1 MIFPAIDLMGG
12 GCVRLFKGDFNQ
24 RTDYEISPLEVA
36 RNCSEAGSDWMHI
49 VDLDGAKTGKTE
61 QAELIMQ
68 IANES
73 GLKVQTGGGLS
84 ELAHVERLLSGGV
97 QRVVIGSL
105 AITHPQMVKFWIRSL
120 GAERIVIAL
129 DVKTGED
136 GRYYP
141 ATKGW
146 TETGSKDLFAVIDD
160 YIDSGLETILVT
172 DISKDGVLKGADEL
186 VFYDITASVDDR
198 TVSPQWISDISR
210 IIDIPFC
217 VAGGI
222 NSIEAARARLAAG
235 ADKISINSPA
245 LERPDLINELSD
257 AFGRQCI
264 VIGIDTFEENST
276 YRVKSHTGDPDKTK
290 ETGRPTLEWVEEV
303 CERGAGEIVLNCMNW
318 TKGETSG
325 NTLSL
330 ETITV
335 DCDND
340 TLLVRARPRGPTCH
354 EGTTSCFGDG
364 GPEGIGFLGYLEN
377 FLEARKTADP
387 EKSYTAS
394 LLQGP
399 LRRAA
404 QKVGEEGVETAL
416 ASVAETDDKLISEA
430 ADLIFHLTVL
440 LRAKNIPLQDVINE
454 LKSRHA

>member
-1 MIFPAIDLMGG
+1 MKIDFEKSGG
-12 GCVRLFKGDFNQ
+12 LV
-24 RTDYEISPLEVA
+24 PV
-36 RNCSEAGSDWMHI
+36 I
-49 VDLDGAKTGKTE
+49 VQHAKTE
-61 QAELIMQ
+61 QVLMLGYMNAD
-68 IANES
+68 A
-73 GLKVQTGGGLS
+73 
-84 ELAHVERLLSGGV
+84 LAR
-97 QRVVIGSL
+97 
-105 AITHPQMVKFWIRSL
+105 
-120 GAERIVIAL
+120 
-129 DVKTGED
+129 
-136 GRYYP
+136 
-141 ATKGW
+141 
-146 TETGSKDLFAVIDD
+146 
-160 YIDSGLETILVT
+160 
-172 DISKDGVLKGADEL
+172 
-186 VFYDITASVDDR
+186 
-198 TVSPQWISDISR
+198 
-210 IIDIPFC
+210 
-217 VAGGI
+217 
-222 NSIEAARARLAAG
+222 
-235 ADKISINSPA
+235 
-245 LERPDLINELSD
+245 
-257 AFGRQCI
+257 
-264 VIGIDTFEENST
+264 
-276 YRVKSHTGDPDKTK
+276 TK
-290 ETGRPTLEWVEEV
+290 ETGLVTFYSRSRQTL
-303 CERGAGEIVLNCMNW
+303 W